1 MAEAFRE
8 PAEKK
13 QLGMFNRPTKRR
25 RAGRAP
31 EEWVDWRGV
40 AVFLG
45 LLTLAVL
52 YLLLLN
58 HVRAEVVQLG
68 YELHDLQYKAD
79 TLEVEVG
86 NLNRARQSL
95 RSPER
100 LQQLARD
107 LRLDKPK
114 PEQVVVVHD
123 RPTN

>member
-1 MAEAFRE
+1 MAEVFRE
-8 PAEKK
+8 RAAEKRFGLVPPPK
-13 QLGMFNRPTKRR
+13 KRR
-25 RAGRAP
+25 RRGRTA

-45 LLTLAVL
+45 LLTVAVG

-68 YELHDLQYKAD
+68 YELHDLQFKAD

-86 NLNRARQSL
+86 NLHRTRQSL

-100 LQQLARD
+100 LQQLAAQ
-107 LRLDKPK
+107 LKLDKPK
-114 PEQVVVVHD
+114 PEQMVVIDD
-123 RPTN
+123 RLAH